1 MRDGK
6 GRFTSKGIIIQIPTF
21 ATVLNYLFMI
31 IILIPWIYFGTKLN
45 LLTKLR
51 TLLDALFDDAYCEN
65 SKRKNG
71 EY

>member
-6 GRFTSKGIIIQIPTF
+6 DRFTSKGIIIQIPTF
-21 ATVLNYLFMI
+21 ATLLNYLFMI

-65 SKRKNG
+65 SKRKNV

>member
-6 GRFTSKGIIIQIPTF
+6 GRFTLKGIIIQIPTF

-31 IILIPWIYFGTKLN
+31 IFLIPWIYFGTKLN
-45 LLTKLR
+45 LLTKLG

>member
-6 GRFTSKGIIIQIPTF
+6 GQFTSKGIIIQILAF
-21 ATVLNYLFMI
+21 DTVLNYLFMI

-45 LLTKLR
+45 FLTKLV

-65 SKRKNG
+65 SKRKNR
-71 EY
+71 E